1 MEQYL
6 LFSAV
11 VITVALGVF
20 AAAQTCYV
28 WLYARASRVEDLLE
42 TTPSSLPRT
51 AVIVC
56 LRGHDPSLEECLRS
70 LAAQKFSNLEIHLAF
85 DSQQDTAVKPAKEFV
100 ANCDRPVH
108 LHFLPKPAGT
118 CGLKCD
124 LQCHVI
130 QSLGADVEVVV
141 FMDADGI
148 ARPDW
153 LGRLVAPLSRPN
165 VGAVSGNRWYESAP
179 GWGSKIRRYW
189 NAAAIVQMYLYRIPW
204 GGALAIRK
212 ETIQK
217 ANLINVWRTTLCEDT
232 VVKQALQSLGLDVV
246 YLPQLVLSSRETTR
260 VSSAANWI
268 SRQLLT
274 AKLYH
279 PSWLLVAV
287 HSLSVGASVVVSFLF
302 VASALI
308 AGAWTAAFLVF
319 AAFLLYQACNMAI
332 WSWIET
338 STIDRESAET
348 DEQKDPGLLQK
359 AVLITVTQL
368 IHSWAA
374 IRAATIRDITWR
386 GIRYRV
392 VGRKIEMLEYH
403 PYQHSSDSDQSIF

>member
-6 LFSAV
+6 LYSAV
-11 VITVALGVF
+11 VLTIVLGSF

-28 WLYARASRVEDLLE
+28 WLYARASRGEDSSE
-42 TTPSSLPRT
+42 PMPSSSPRT

-70 LAAQKFSNLEIHLAF
+70 LAAQRFSNLEIHIAF
-85 DSQQDTAVKPAKEFV
+85 DSEQDTAVKPAKEFV
-100 ANCDRPVH
+100 ANCNRPVQ
-108 LHFLPKPAGT
+108 LHFLPAQAGT

-124 LQCHVI
+124 LQSYVI
-130 QSLGADVEVVV
+130 ESLGPDVEIVV

-153 LGRLVAPLSRPN
+153 LERLVAPLSRPN
-165 VGAVSGNRWYESAP
+165 VGAVSGNRWFESAP
-179 GWGSKIRRYW
+179 GWGSQIRRYW

-204 GGALAIRK
+204 GGALAMRK
-212 ETIQK
+212 ETIQN
-217 ANLINVWRTTLCEDT
+217 ADLLTIWRTTLCEDT
-232 VVKQALQSLGLDVV
+232 VVKQSLQPLGLDVV
-246 YLPQLVLSSRETTR
+246 YLPRLVLSSRETTS

-279 PSWLLVAV
+279 PSWPLVAM
-287 HSLSVGASVVVSFLF
+287 HSLSVGASVVVSSLF
-302 VASALI
+302 VAIALI
-308 AGAWTAAFLVF
+308 AGAWTAALLVF
-319 AAFLLYQACNMAI
+319 AAFILYQACNLTI

-338 STIDRESAET
+338 STFEPGTAENHGLK
-348 DEQKDPGLLQK
+348 EPGLLQK
-359 AVLITVTQL
+359 AVLITATQL

-374 IRAATIRDITWR
+374 IRAATMRDITWR

-403 PYQHSSDSDQSIF
+403 PYQHSSDSDQSIS